1 MTTAESSPQ
10 AAPELDA
17 SPASTLLLVAH
28 QFAQREALTQMLVA
42 AGHRVLFPPSL
53 AEAQARI
60 TSGDALIMAVHAP
73 GEAEFGVLCALRD
86 SETAWHVPVMV
97 ISESADESALNSC
110 LQLGAAEALAW
121 PVNEARL
128 KARLQGCLA
137 VKQHWQLLALNL
149 DLTARAKQE
158 AERLAASLIDL
169 GVGMVKEKDPLQ
181 VMEMIL
187 KEAMRITDCEGGTIY
202 MRGLD
207 QTLRFLLVRNDML
220 DINMGGSTG
229 KPITFPPLKLYGEDG
244 KPNHQYV
251 ANHAALTGQ
260 TVNIEDA
267 YSAGRFDFS
276 GTRRFDANTGYRS
289 KSFLTVPLKNERQQV
304 IGVLQLI
311 NARDPKTGAIV
322 RFDAAVQPTIEAF
335 AVVAAAVLDAYRSQE
350 LGSSAV

>member
-1 MTTAESSPQ
+1 MTTAESG
-10 AAPELDA
+10 PEMPKETEALPEA
-17 SPASTLLLVAH
+17 TLLLVAH
-28 QFAQREALTQMLVA
+28 QFTPREELTRMLVA
-42 AGHRVLFPPSL
+42 DGHRVLFPPSL

-60 TSGDALIMAVHAP
+60 TSGDALVVAVDRP
-73 GEAEFGVLCALRD
+73 GEAEFGLLCALRD
-86 SETAWHVPVMV
+86 SETAWHVPVIV
-97 ISESADESALNSC
+97 ISEKADEAALNSC
-110 LQLGAAEALAW
+110 LQLGAVDAWHW
-121 PVNEARL
+121 PVDEARL
-128 KARLQGCLA
+128 KARLKGCLA
-137 VKQHWQLLALNL
+137 IKQHWQLLALNL
-149 DLTARAKQE
+149 DLTTRAKQE
-158 AERLAASLIDL
+158 AERLATSLIDL
-169 GVGMVKEKDPLQ
+169 GVGMVKEKDPLA

-229 KPITFPPLKLYGEDG
+229 KPITFPPLKLMGEDG

-335 AVVAAAVLDAYRSQE
+335 AVVAAAVLDAYRTTQ

>member
-1 MTTAESSPQ
+1 MTTAESNAV
-10 AAPELDA
+10 AAHENDA
-17 SPASTLLLVAH
+17 SQEATILLVSQ
-28 QFAQREALTQMLVA
+28 QFAHREELTQMLVGG
-42 AGHRVLFPPSL
+42 GHRVLFPPSL

-60 TSGDALIMAVHAP
+60 TSGDVLVVATALP

-86 SETAWHVPVMV
+86 SETAWHVPVII

-110 LQLGAAEALAW
+110 LRLGAADALCW
-121 PVNEARL
+121 PVEDARL
-128 KARLQGCLA
+128 KARIKGCLA
-137 VKQHWQLLALNL
+137 IKQHWQLLALNL

-229 KPITFPPLKLYGEDG
+229 KPITFPPLKLIGEDG

-335 AVVAAAVLDAYRSQE
+335 AVVAAAVLDAYRSKE
-350 LGSSAV
+350 LGSSNV

>member
-1 MTTAESSPQ
+1 MTTPATGPAVVDPREAAQ
-10 AAPELDA
+10 AA
-17 SPASTLLLVAH
+17 TILLVAH
-28 QFAQREALTQMLVA
+28 QFGPREALTAMLVA
-42 AGHRVLFPPSL
+42 GGHRVLFPPSL
-53 AEAQARI
+53 AEAQDRI
-60 TSGDALIMAVHAP
+60 TSGDVLVVATAAP
-73 GEAEFGVLCALRD
+73 GEAEYALLCTLRD
-86 SETAWHVPVMV
+86 SETAWHVPVLI
-97 ISESADESALNSC
+97 ISERADEAALHSC
-110 LQLGAAEALAW
+110 LQLGALEALSW
-121 PVNEARL
+121 PVDEARL
-128 KARLQGCLA
+128 KARLKGCLA
-137 VKQHWQLLALNL
+137 LKQHWQLLTLNL

-202 MRGLD
+202 MRGPD

-229 KPITFPPLKLYGEDG
+229 KPITFPPLKLMGEDG

-311 NARDPKTGAIV
+311 NARDPKTGVIA

-335 AVVAAAVLDAYRSQE
+335 AVVAAAVLDAYRTAQ
-350 LGSSAV
+350 LGSSSV